1 MNNFATIRYRLRAIM
16 TMKMASAMTVKTM
29 KILMRSSVRRWI
41 KTRIR
46 ALRGRRLT
54 TMNLLIKVLHTT
66 TTIMKRMEKMTKVKM
81 MVKRIM
87 TVVVKELKRVRKL
100 KIRNKVKLKSI

>member
-16 TMKMASAMTVKTM
+16 TMKMALAMTVKTM

-41 KTRIR
+41 KTRIG
-46 ALRGRRLT
+46 ALRGRRVT
-54 TMNLLIKVLHTT
+54 TMNLLIKVLHT

-87 TVVVKELKRVRKL
+87 TAVVKELKRVRKL